1 VSTFRIVRWLSF
13 LAVVA
18 VALFYPVNKVLTALL
33 IGIVLYV
40 LRGIL
45 LSVFF
50 EKKETEAKDKGKNI
64 FRDMFE
70 LVAETAVFVFFVM
83 TFIVQAFQIPTGS
96 MEPTLM
102 VGDFLLVNKLVYA
115 HTVFPLENVI
125 LPRRDIRRG
134 DIVVF
139 KSPPDLSKDFV
150 KRVIGL
156 PGETLRIKDKQV
168 YINDRPLDEKR
179 YKVHIYPN
187 YVMDGDNYG
196 PVTVPRDRLFVMGD
210 NRDNSAD
217 SRVWKFLP
225 LDNIKGRPW
234 TIYFSYKALSGSSGA
249 SSPGIKTTLFKEIV
263 VLVKEGRIRRL
274 FRNIR

>member
-18 VALFYPVNKVLTALL
+18 VALFYPVNKALTALL

-40 LRGIL
+40 LRGVL
-45 LSVFF
+45 LSLFF
-50 EKKETEAKDKGKNI
+50 EKKEKEAKDKDKNV
-64 FRDMFE
+64 FREMFE

-96 MEPTLM
+96 MEPTLL
-102 VGDFLLVNKLVYA
+102 VGDFLLVNKFIHA
-115 HTVFPLENVI
+115 HTALPLENVI
-125 LPRRDIRRG
+125 LPRRDVRRG

-156 PGETLRIKDKQV
+156 PGETLRIKDRQV
-168 YINDRPLDEKR
+168 TINDRPLEEK
-179 YKVHIYPN
+179 YKIHIYPN
-187 YVMDGDNYG
+187 YVLDGDNYG
-196 PVTVPRDRLFVMGD
+196 PVTVPPGHLFVMGD

-217 SRVWKFLP
+217 SRVWRFLP
-225 LDNIKGRPW
+225 LSYIKGRPW
-234 TIYFSYKALSGSSGA
+234 IIYFSYKAVSASTPPLSSTL
-249 SSPGIKTTLFKEIV
+249 KTTLFKEIV
-263 VLVKEGRIRRL
+263 TLVKEGRARRL
-274 FRNIR
+274 FRTVH

>member
-1 VSTFRIVRWLSF
+1 VSTFRFVRWISF
-13 LAVVA
+13 LVVVG
-18 VALFYPVNKVLTALL
+18 VALFYPVNKALTALL

-40 LRGIL
+40 IRGVL
-45 LSVFF
+45 LSLFF
-50 EKKETEAKDKGKNI
+50 EKKEKEAQDKGKNV
-64 FRDMFE
+64 FREMFE

-96 MEPTLM
+96 MEPTLL
-102 VGDFLLVNKLVYA
+102 VGDFLLVNKFIHANTAL
-115 HTVFPLENVI
+115 PLENVI

-156 PGETLRIKDKQV
+156 PGETLRIKDRQV
-168 YINDRPLDEKR
+168 YINDRPLEEK

-187 YVMDGDNYG
+187 YALEGDNYG
-196 PVTVPRDRLFVMGD
+196 PVTVPPGHLFVMGD

-217 SRVWKFLP
+217 SRVWRFLP
-225 LDNIKGRPW
+225 LSYIKGCPW
-234 TIYFSYKALSGSSGA
+234 IIYFSYRAVSASAAPRSSAL
-249 SSPGIKTTLFKEIV
+249 KTTLFKEIV
-263 VLVKEGRIRRL
+263 NLVKEGRARRL
-274 FRNIR
+274 FRTVH